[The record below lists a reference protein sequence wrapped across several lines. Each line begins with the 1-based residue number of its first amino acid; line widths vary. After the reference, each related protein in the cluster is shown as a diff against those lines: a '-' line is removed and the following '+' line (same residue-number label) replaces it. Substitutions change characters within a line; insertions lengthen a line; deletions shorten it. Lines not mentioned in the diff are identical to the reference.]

1 MTKKKKDRS
10 PLILSF
16 ALLVGLTA
24 QVLGGPVAGLVGAAV
39 AATAGGMAVRFHDH
53 LAS

>member
-1 MTKKKKDRS
+1 MTNKKKDRS
-10 PLILSF
+10 PLILSL

>member
-10 PLILSF
+10 PLVLTL

-24 QVLGGPVAGLVGAAV
+24 QLLGGPVAGLLGAAV
-39 AATAGGMAVRFHDH
+39 AATAGGVAVRIHDH